1 MINIYNTYSK
11 KIETDFE
18 SNKRIIQ
25 ISLDKARNQ
34 NAAISNLLDQFR
46 NQFNELQK
54 ILFKCDLGNFFQRI
68 EQKLDLDKDQTE
80 EQIFLEL
87 FLISNRSEIELYYL
101 INYQVLKITI
111 QHLENIRQQDNSTN
125 QITSLHWG
133 GTIETEIVQLIYAL
147 IEIGY
152 IQDKD
157 NIGKYSIVE
166 RFTKFLNF
174 NLSKNWKDNLSSSVN
189 DRNND
194 YTPEIFRKLVIG
206 WNQYR
211 DDRLQKNQSK
221 RDKKT
226 Y

>member
-87 FLISNRSEIELYYL
+87 FLISNRSEIELHYL

-111 QHLENIRQQDNSTN
+111 QHLENIRQQDNSSN